1 MCFSSEGKRV
11 VMIKVSGKKWIDL
24 YNDALQ
30 ASSSSSSILQ
40 DVDIKCSNYLHVS
53 VYVKYNVCA

>member
-1 MCFSSEGKRV
+1 MCFSSEGKRL

>member
-1 MCFSSEGKRV
+1 
-11 VMIKVSGKKWIDL
+11 MIKVSGKKWIDL